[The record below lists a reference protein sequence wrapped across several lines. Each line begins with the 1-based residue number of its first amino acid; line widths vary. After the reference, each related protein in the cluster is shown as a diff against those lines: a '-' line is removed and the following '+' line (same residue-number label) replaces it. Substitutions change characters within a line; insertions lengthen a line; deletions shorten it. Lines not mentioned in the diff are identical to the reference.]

1 MFCKDLSGEIME
13 VPIVE
18 INTDDE
24 WDDVYYVVSKLFDND
39 YDKRLYIDRL
49 MKTPKPYAV
58 ASILKELIHKNE
70 DGYGGRDIHY
80 LARMTRDLKK
90 LKSPILLYI
99 PTDEYFKFKSNMH
112 WTDITVWD
120 VECEYLMLLM
130 CRGEKSDFAPS
141 DKFTVR
147 EVITMLNALLDV
159 DVIYNFKQVDVF
171 DEDTD
176 WEDIF
181 KPTKRIR
188 VQKL

>member
-1 MFCKDLSGEIME
+1 ME
-13 VPIVE
+13 VRIVE

-58 ASILKELIHKNE
+58 ASILKELIHMNE

-90 LKSPILLYI
+90 LKSPILPYI

>member
-1 MFCKDLSGEIME
+1 ME

-18 INTDDE
+18 INADDE
-24 WDDVYYVVSKLFDND
+24 WDAVYYVVSKLFDND
-39 YDKRLYIDRL
+39 YDKQLFIDRL

-58 ASILKELIHKNE
+58 VSILKELIHMNE
-70 DGYGGRDIHY
+70 DGYGGRSVHT

-90 LKSPILLYI
+90 LKSPILPYI
-99 PTDEYFKFKSNMH
+99 PTDEYFKFKGNMH

-120 VECEYLMLLM
+120 VECEYLKLLI

-141 DKFTVR
+141 DKFTVC

-188 VQKL
+188 VKKL